1 VSALTVRKRN
11 TLTHAAPQVRRRQ
24 PRRPFAPSGAAKSV
38 TDSANRIVAVAAKDE
53 ERASS
58 IAPIMSAV
66 AVAAEAPMPGLDAL
80 LVALQ
85 TPEIL
90 DQLSRE
96 TPLLRAR
103 LRGIRAKQRLLH
115 AEGGVVT
122 GQEFADLVGISRQAV
137 DKRRRSGTL
146 IGLSL
151 GKKGY
156 LYPVWQADI
165 DGLKPVLAEL
175 REYGPWTQAI
185 FMLTP
190 NSWLGGETPLT
201 MLRQGETQAVAT
213 AASMYGEQVAS
224 TIVQEPGDPAQP
236 PAWG

>member
-1 VSALTVRKRN
+1 MSALVVRKRN
-11 TLTHAAPQVRRRQ
+11 TPPDAATRARPQPSSRL
-24 PRRPFAPSGAAKSV
+24 APSGAAKSV
-38 TDSANRIVAVAAKDE
+38 ADSADRIVAVATKDE

-66 AVAAEAPMPGLDAL
+66 AVAAEAPMLGLDAL
-80 LVALQ
+80 LAALQ
-85 TPEIL
+85 APEIWE
-90 DQLSRE
+90 QLSQE
-96 TPLLRAR
+96 APLLRAR
-103 LRGIRAKQRLLH
+103 LRGIRAKQRLLQ

-122 GQEFADLVGISRQAV
+122 GQELADLVGISRQAV
-137 DKRRRSGTL
+137 DKRRRNGTL

-165 DGLKPVLAEL
+165 DGLKPVLAAL

-190 NSWLGGETPLT
+190 NSWLGGETPLS
-201 MLRQGETQAVAT
+201 MLRQGETQAAT
-213 AASMYGEQVAS
+213 AAASMYGEQAAS
-224 TIVQEPGDPAQP
+224 SIVQEPGDPVELP
-236 PAWG
+236 DRR